1 MENIPSPVV
10 EAQTTVNT
18 GVTHIGSLQRLIQYS
33 VSLHV
38 LIIGQPND
46 LLPVMEI
53 NVFRFSLT
61 EKFYKDYSLN
71 TGLKT

>member
-18 GVTHIGSLQRLIQYS
+18 GVTHIGSLQRLIQHS
-33 VSLHV
+33 FSLHV

-46 LLPVMEI
+46 LLPLMEM
-53 NVFRFSLT
+53 NGFL
-61 EKFYKDYSLN
+61 FYFLDSH
-71 TGLKT
+71 